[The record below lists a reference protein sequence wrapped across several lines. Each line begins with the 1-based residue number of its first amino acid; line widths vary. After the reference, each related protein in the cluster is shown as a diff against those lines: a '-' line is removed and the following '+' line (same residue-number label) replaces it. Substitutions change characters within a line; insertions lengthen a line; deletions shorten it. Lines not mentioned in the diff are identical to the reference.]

1 MRSAVVTFLLLLTLA
16 ACSEGP
22 FSPVTEAEEQEIKV
36 AIAGRSFRQFDPS
49 KDGSPRKGV
58 IIHFFSG
65 VGLWAQYSEGGHAL
79 GKV

>member
-22 FSPVTEAEEQEIKV
+22 FSPVTEAEEQEVKV

-58 IIHFFSG
+58 IIGIMDSATLFLKG
-65 VGLWAQYSEGGHAL
+65 DL
-79 GKV
+79 